1 MRKTDRGPSGR
12 PLAAVARNDDSD
24 DMDIQPNMPRTEQAW
39 PRLVTPTQEEI
50 RYAEELRRRIEARYL
65 ARNGSP
71 DEEHGPAAQ
80 PMGLSG
86 SSTPSGSA
94 IS

>member
-1 MRKTDRGPSGR
+1 MRKTDCNTSIRL
-12 PLAAVARNDDSD
+12 LAAGARSGDSD
-24 DMDIQPNMPRTEQAW
+24 DMDTQPIPPRTEPAW

-65 ARNGSP
+65 APNGSP
-71 DEEHGPAAQ
+71 DDPHGPTAQ
-80 PMGLSG
+80 LTGRSG
-86 SSTPSGSA
+86 ISRARGSA